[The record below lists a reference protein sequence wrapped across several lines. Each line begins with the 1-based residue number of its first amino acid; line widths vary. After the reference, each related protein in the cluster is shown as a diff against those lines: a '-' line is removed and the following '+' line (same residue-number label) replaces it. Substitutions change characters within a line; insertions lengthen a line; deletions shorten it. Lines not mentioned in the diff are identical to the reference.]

1 MRYKGVKMMNICVV
15 GTGYVG
21 LVSGV
26 CFSDIGN
33 TVTCVDLD
41 ENKIEN
47 LKKGNV
53 PIYEPGL
60 EELVLKNMKEERLFF
75 STTLK
80 DAMQDADIVII
91 AVGTPPQE
99 NGEADLQYVEN
110 VAKSIGENLNDY
122 KVIVTKSTVPVGT
135 GSHIKNIIKDTC
147 GHSNFDIA
155 SNPEF
160 LREGSAIYD
169 TMNME
174 RAVLGVESE
183 RAGKIL
189 SKLHKPFNTN
199 ILLTNVET
207 SEMIK
212 YASNA
217 FLATKISFINEISNL
232 CELVG
237 ADVTKVAEGMGFDKR
252 IGSAF
257 LQAGIGYGGSCFPKD
272 TSALVQMAQSVG
284 YEFKIVKDVEKV
296 NAEQRYKIIDKLNR
310 ALNEE
315 WDGKKIAVLGL
326 SFKPNTDDM
335 RDAPSVDLIP
345 VMHQKGAN
353 VVAYDPIAADNA
365 EKAIPNLQVAATLEE
380 AIENADAVVILTD
393 WKEFKEMDLKHAG
406 EIVNRKIIID
416 GRNIYSLD
424 EMESLGYYYDSIGR
438 NLVQN

>member
-60 EELVLKNMKEERLFF
+60 EELVLKNIKEERLFF

-147 GHSNFDIA
+147 GHSNFDVA

-183 RAGKIL
+183 RAGEIL

-393 WKEFKEMDLKHAG
+393 WKEFKEMDLKHVG